1 MDRSKLR
8 GSGGLAS
15 GRPDPMLL
23 AASIRKH
30 RIFGKQVAYTTEGSE
45 RLARLLS
52 GNNIDARAK
61 AGIESC
67 LKQWPLP
74 AHRPVL
80 EKRERLVDAVNLF
93 NGLPVLQ

>member
-1 MDRSKLR
+1 
-8 GSGGLAS
+8 
-15 GRPDPMLL
+15 MLI

-30 RIFGKQVAYTTEGSE
+30 RIFGKQVAYTTERSE
-45 RLARLLS
+45 RLACLLS

-61 AGIESC
+61 TGIESS